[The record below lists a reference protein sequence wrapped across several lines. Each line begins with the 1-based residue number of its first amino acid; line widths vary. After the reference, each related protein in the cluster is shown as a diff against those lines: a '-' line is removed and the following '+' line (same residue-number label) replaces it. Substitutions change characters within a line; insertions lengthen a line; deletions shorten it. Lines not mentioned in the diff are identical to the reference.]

1 MTEGKAP
8 LPRVSLVGLGNMGQ
22 AIGERLAEAGYP
34 LLVANRSA
42 GRDGE
47 LIARGASPLGSVASA
62 LVDADV
68 CVTSL
73 ADDDALA
80 AVVCGEHG
88 ILVHARRAGILIETS
103 TVSVA
108 ASERAAR
115 AAEAAGVEYLRA
127 PFSGNPGA
135 IRAGTAAIFVSGDR
149 ATADACDDLLRAIAP
164 TVRYVGEG
172 EAARTLKLVLQV
184 LIGGTAELLAE
195 ALVLGEAGGIDRGT
209 LLDVIGA
216 SVVGSRFVAY
226 KSEPLMR
233 DDFSATFTTAMMAKD
248 VDLVLDAAE
257 ESGVELPLTG
267 RLRSLL
273 ATACDG
279 GHADKD
285 FMALILQLRD
295 GLDAR
300 RALTRDG

>member
-1 MTEGKAP
+1 MTEGKTP

-47 LIARGASPLGSVASA
+47 LIARGASPLGSVARA

-73 ADDDALA
+73 ADDDALD

-88 ILVHARRAGILIETS
+88 ILAHARRAGILIETS

-115 AAEAAGVEYLRA
+115 AAEAAGVAYLRA

-135 IRAGTAAIFVSGDR
+135 IRAGTAAIFVSGGR

-248 VDLVLDAAE
+248 VDLVLDVAE
-257 ESGVELPLTG
+257 EAGVELPLTG